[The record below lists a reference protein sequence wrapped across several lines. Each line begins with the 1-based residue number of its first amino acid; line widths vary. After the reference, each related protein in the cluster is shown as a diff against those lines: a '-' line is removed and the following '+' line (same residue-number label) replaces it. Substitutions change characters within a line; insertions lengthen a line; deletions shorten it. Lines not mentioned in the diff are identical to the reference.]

1 MDIKKYRSNLA
12 DNVIN
17 QMAEYIEEYGEF
29 CSFSK
34 KDIAKCE
41 EIILGYLSAL
51 DGIKKPDNR
60 KIMREVKAVVIALN
74 KLNKKTKYSLIET
87 MEREAIWEIIQ
98 SSAVERGLTNPAD
111 DITEKWREW

>member
-1 MDIKKYRSNLA
+1 MNIEQFKQALKTTVIVPMIEYAA
-12 DNVIN
+12 D
-17 QMAEYIEEYGEF
+17 EHDCG
-29 CSFSK
+29 FSK

-98 SSAVERGLTNPAD
+98 SSAVERGLTNPVD